1 MIPGAADVIRK
12 AVRQAAD
19 QLGLDRRALVG
30 LLGLDGVEVGDPLLA
45 VAPGTPAW
53 DRALDVVEIY
63 SLLMGLT
70 QEDEDAARTWLH
82 AYNPQIETTPRSALV
97 AEGGLR
103 TVRNL
108 LASAYR

>member
-12 AVRQAAD
+12 AVRQAAR
-19 QLGLDRRALVG
+19 QLGLDRRALVA
-30 LLGLDGVEVGDPLLA
+30 LLGLEGVEVGDPLLA
-45 VAPGTPAW
+45 VAPGSPAW
-53 DRALDVVEIY
+53 DKALDVVEVY

-70 QEDEDAARTWLH
+70 QEDEDAARTWLY
-82 AYNPQIETTPRSALV
+82 AYNPQIEATPHAALV
-97 AEGGLR
+97 AKDGLR